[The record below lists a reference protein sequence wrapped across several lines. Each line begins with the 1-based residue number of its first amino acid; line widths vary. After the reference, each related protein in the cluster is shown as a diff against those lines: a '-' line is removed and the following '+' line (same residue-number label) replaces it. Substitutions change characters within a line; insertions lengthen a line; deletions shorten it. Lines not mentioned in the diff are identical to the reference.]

1 MTITAIILAAGKS
14 ERMGRPKALLDFD
27 GVRCIDLVL
36 SACRRSGVGDIIV
49 VLGHRAGELAEALDA
64 EVRPVVNANYEAGQT
79 SSLKTG
85 AEHLP
90 GECEGFLVFPVDF
103 PLVSG
108 ENVSLLLDAFR
119 NRSDKEKVFIPSLN
133 MRRGH
138 PVLLARELRDELLT
152 LRDDEP
158 ARKVILGDESRIHY
172 VNVENPG
179 VLEDM
184 DTEKDYRRL
193 LALYREKCTDE
204 KKHSPANR

>member
-1 MTITAIILAAGKS
+1 MISAIILAAGKS

-36 SACRRSGVGDIIV
+36 SACRRAGIGDIIV
-49 VLGHRAGELAEALDA
+49 VLGHRAGELAAALDA
-64 EVRPVVNANYEAGQT
+64 DARPVVNANYEAGQT

-85 AEHLP
+85 VEHLP
-90 GECEGFLVFPVDF
+90 GECEGFLVFPVDL

-108 ENVSLLLDAFR
+108 REVSLLLDAFR
-119 NRSDKEKVFIPSLN
+119 GKDDNKKVFIPSYN
-133 MRRGH
+133 MKRGH
-138 PVLLARELRDELLT
+138 PVLLAGELRDELLT

-184 DTEKDYRRL
+184 DTEEDYHRL

-204 KKHSPANR
+204 KEHSPANR